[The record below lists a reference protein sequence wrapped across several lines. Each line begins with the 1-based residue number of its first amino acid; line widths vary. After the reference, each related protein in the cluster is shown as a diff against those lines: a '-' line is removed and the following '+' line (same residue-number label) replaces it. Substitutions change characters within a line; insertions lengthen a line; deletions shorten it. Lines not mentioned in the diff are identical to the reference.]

1 MESILSGGQDFLL
14 PGLSY
19 DLSGDQASYVVSRRN
34 SLISSNVPTAGP
46 NDVRQVTFNI
56 ADPSGFLDLSSLC
69 FQWTVANSHATAA
82 MQPLSAVPHNCW
94 SRLIISISS
103 AVAEDIQYLSRTEE
117 MLNRFLPYEK
127 RRAASAM
134 GFGLASSSENGADHL
149 ARTVAANGEQ
159 RVVWRPLS
167 SGILNS
173 GKLFPGMLLGASG
186 LKITLEVPAAS
197 EIARNHANDS
207 QTFSYKDLVCHVD
220 SLQLEESIS
229 SQYANM
235 LLSGRSI
242 MIPYQTWDNTLQHLT
257 VQTGS
262 QTCNVAKNFTRLNSV
277 FASLAQ
283 EEPAVTADLAGV
295 QGKLQNQ
302 FYLCDQTAANGDVE
316 SYITINNKR
325 NPDFNTIGCQ
335 MHMKRL
341 LRAMGTDSSV
351 AHGSNINDVA
361 YGCVKGTAAKS
372 FVAAFDLEKAAHHG
386 ATSTGESLATG
397 GILSVNL
404 LKVGSA
410 AASPSRAY
418 INCLYDCVAELKDTG
433 CFVYS

>member
-19 DLSGDQASYVVSRRN
+19 DLSGDQASYVVSRRQSQIN
-34 SLISSNVPTAGP
+34 SNVPTAGP

-69 FQWTVANSHATAA
+69 FQWTVTNTHATAA

-94 SRLIISISS
+94 SRKILSISS
-103 AVAEDIQYLSRTEE
+103 AIAEDIQYLSRTEE
-117 MLNRFLPYEK
+117 MLNRFLPLEK
-127 RRAASAM
+127 RRAAAAM
-134 GFGLASSSENGADHL
+134 GFGLASGTENGADHL
-149 ARTVAANGEQ
+149 ARAIPAGGEQ

-262 QTCNVAKNFTRLNSV
+262 QTCNVAKNFTRLATV

-283 EEPAVTADLAGV
+283 EEPTVTADLVGV

-302 FYLCDQTAANGDVE
+302 FYLCDQSAANGD
-316 SYITINNKR
+316 
-325 NPDFNTIGCQ
+325 F
-335 MHMKRL
+335 H
-341 LRAMGTDSSV
+341 A
-351 AHGSNINDVA
+351 
-361 YGCVKGTAAKS
+361 
-372 FVAAFDLEKAAHHG
+372 
-386 ATSTGESLATG
+386 
-397 GILSVNL
+397 
-404 LKVGSA
+404 
-410 AASPSRAY
+410 
-418 INCLYDCVAELKDTG
+418 
-433 CFVYS
+433 